1 MYVDISRIRQGGKTY
16 TRYLLRESYREDGKV
31 KHRSIANLSGCSD
44 AEIEAI
50 RLALRHKDKLSALE
64 LDTNPSAIVIKQGL
78 SYGAVHLV
86 HEVARSLGIVAA
98 LGPSRDGLLALWQ
111 VIARVIDQGSR
122 LSAVRLA
129 RAHAVTEIL
138 GLNGFD
144 EDDLYANLDW
154 LANQQADIEKV
165 LFEKQGSSQ
174 GLFLYDV
181 TSTYLEGK
189 HNAFGAFGY
198 NRDGKRGKL
207 QIVVGLLCNAAGH
220 PLAIEVFPGNTQDT
234 KTFASQVEKVA
245 NRFGG
250 GEITFVGDR
259 GMIKGPQIKALHEEG
274 FHFITA
280 ITKPQIDALLTQ
292 GVLQMSLFDAP
303 LAEVTTTEG
312 QRYVLRRNPERAKEI
327 AASRESKYGALNTA
341 TVGANEYLATHPRAN
356 PSTQLKNLHSR
367 AAKLRISGWTTF
379 NLERRTIT
387 VGKDPQALAEASKLD
402 GCYVLKTDLS
412 QTAASKDIVHDR
424 YKDLALVEW
433 AFRES
438 KTVHLEMRPVN
449 VRLETRTRGHTFV
462 VMLAYSIIRALAA
475 LWHDLDLTVQEG
487 LDQLATLCL
496 SEILLPGR
504 PVSYQLP
511 TPRDDVQQLLD
522 AAQVRLPSKIV
533 PKTSR
538 VATKAKLPTRRK

>member
-31 KHRSIANLSGCSD
+31 KHRSIANLSGCSA

-50 RLALRHKDKLSALE
+50 RLALRHKDNLSAL
-64 LDTNPSAIVIKQGL
+64 DTNSSAIVIKQGL

-129 RAHAVTEIL
+129 RAHAAKEIL

-154 LANQQADIEKV
+154 LANQQPDIEKV

-207 QIVVGLLCNAAGH
+207 QIVVGLLCNSAGH

-292 GVLQMSLFDAP
+292 GVLQMSLFDAL
-303 LAEVTTTEG
+303 LAEVTTTDG
-312 QRYVLRRNPERAKEI
+312 QRYVLRRNPERTKEI
-327 AASRESKYGALNTA
+327 ASSRDSKYGALNTA

-379 NLERRTIT
+379 NLDGRTIT
-387 VGKDPQALAEASKLD
+387 VGKDPEALAEASKLD

-449 VRLETRTRGHTFV
+449 VRLETRTRGHTFI

-475 LWHDLDLTVQEG
+475 LWRDLDLTVQEG

-496 SEILLPGR
+496 SEIVLPGR